1 MNRKAMLVVALGGLL
16 ALSACGGGGGSDE
29 QPVTSLPP
37 ADTPT
42 FNQTLAADPSANRR
56 AVTQAA
62 TSLPA
67 FGSVTQ
73 STSHNVAGVSTD
85 AASTTFDEQRLT
97 LRVQRADGSTLTLDT
112 ASDTLESDALD
123 SLVPGRSGRGWL
135 QLDADAAGTT
145 LAYTGVSWSNS
156 DPTDYLAG
164 GYWLHAAGD
173 VLNGSVTGVG
183 VGAFV
188 DGPELEISN
197 PPDMPMQGT
206 ASYNGFAEGVYAGRY
221 GSIVPGQILSE
232 GSTESGIWNST
243 IGLSADFGAGTI
255 SGCIGCQTSIY
266 VTGVYLDAA
275 SGEAGAFAD
284 VATPYRVHLG
294 AASFD
299 SNGTFRSQDVSL
311 SVGGVPLSA
320 SGAWGGRFSNIPDD
334 DGDPRLVAGTAG
346 GAFTSPTGAEGAFI
360 GAYYGTSQ

>member
-1 MNRKAMLVVALGGLL
+1 MNRKPMLAVALGGLL

-29 QPVTSLPP
+29 QPVMSLPP

-42 FNQTLAADPSANRR
+42 FNETLAANPSANRR

-85 AASTTFDEQRLT
+85 AASTTFDGQRLT
-97 LRVQRADGSTLTLDT
+97 LRVQRDDASALTLDT
-112 ASDTLESDALD
+112 ASHSLESDALD
-123 SLVPGRSGRGWL
+123 SLVPGHSGRSWL

-173 VLNGSVTGVG
+173 VLDGSVTGVE

-188 DGPELEISN
+188 DGSELDIGN
-197 PPDMPMQGT
+197 PPDLPMQGT
-206 ASYNGFAEGVYAGRY
+206 ASYNGLAEGVYAGRY
-221 GSIVPGQILSE
+221 GSIVPGQLLSE
-232 GSTESGIWNST
+232 GSTETGIWSST
-243 IGLSADFGAGTI
+243 IGLAADFGTGTI
-255 SGCIGCQTSIY
+255 SGCIGCRTPVY
-266 VTGVYLDAA
+266 VTGVYRDAA
-275 SGEAGAFAD
+275 TGEASDFAD

-299 SNGTFRSQDVSL
+299 SNGTFRSQDVSV
-311 SVGGVPLSA
+311 SFGGVPFSG

-334 DGDPRLVAGTAG
+334 NGDPRLVAGTAG
-346 GAFTSPTGAEGAFI
+346 GAFTAPNGAEGAFI

>member
-1 MNRKAMLVVALGGLL
+1 MNKTMLAVALGGLL
-16 ALSACGGGGGSDE
+16 TLSACGGSGGSNT

-37 ADTPT
+37 ANTPT
-42 FNQTLAADPSANRR
+42 FNETLAADPTANRS
-56 AVTQAA
+56 AVTRAA

-73 STSHNVAGVSTD
+73 STSHNVAGISSD
-85 AASTTFDEQRLT
+85 AASTTFDGQRLI
-97 LRVQRADGSTLTLDT
+97 LRIQRDDASALTLDT

-123 SLVPGRSGRGWL
+123 SLIPGHGGRGWI
-135 QLDADAAGTT
+135 QLDANAAGAT

-173 VLNGSVTGVG
+173 VLNGSVTGVE

-188 DGPELEISN
+188 DGPELDISN
-197 PPDMPMQGT
+197 PPTMPMQGT

-221 GSIVPGQILSE
+221 GSIVPGQTLSE
-232 GSTESGIWNST
+232 GSTETGVWSST
-243 IGLSADFGAGTI
+243 IGLAADFGTGTI
-255 SGCIGCQTSIY
+255 SGCIGCQAPVY
-266 VTGVYLDAA
+266 VTGVYQDAA
-275 SGEAGAFAD
+275 TGEVGDFAD
-284 VATPYRVHLG
+284 VATAYRVHLG

-299 SNGTFRSQDVSL
+299 PNGTFRSQDVSMSL
-311 SVGGVPLSA
+311 GGVPLSGG
-320 SGAWGGRFSNIPDD
+320 GAWGGQFSNIPDG

-346 GAFTSPTGAEGAFI
+346 GEFTTPVGGEGAFI
-360 GAYYGTSQ
+360 SAYYGTTE